1 MVLIVRTPA
10 HDRVMRGGIEESEE
24 RKRAGGLLRRDMVR
38 GCIVRMLENGGGFY
52 ALTCA
57 INGKG
62 KEGFAGGGE
71 ICFLEGGE
79 NG

>member
-10 HDRVMRGGIEESEE
+10 HDRVLRGGIDESEE
-24 RKRAGGLLRRDMVR
+24 RKREGGFLRRDMVR
-38 GCIVRMLENGGGFY
+38 VCIVRMLENGGFY

-62 KEGFAGGGE
+62 KEGFAGGGDYF
-71 ICFLEGGE
+71 FLEGGE

>member
-1 MVLIVRTPA
+1 MHRAYVREW
-10 HDRVMRGGIEESEE
+10 GG
-24 RKRAGGLLRRDMVR
+24 V
-38 GCIVRMLENGGGFY
+38 Y

-62 KEGFAGGGE
+62 KEGLAGGGE